1 MRPRHAIHIAYV
13 MTQLSSSPDAKL
25 SADSCAFFACDR
37 KRVRVC
43 EGDMQRDI
51 IGGRRKVP
59 DTEQAT
65 GPENSASL
73 PQHSLQD
80 TASAAV
86 NPVDRE
92 RPEQN
97 S

>member
-1 MRPRHAIHIAYV
+1 
-13 MTQLSSSPDAKL
+13 
-25 SADSCAFFACDR
+25 
-37 KRVRVC
+37 
-43 EGDMQRDI
+43 MQRDI